1 MLGLFGMLLGLA
13 VLIVLAY
20 KGQSM
25 MWVGPV
31 AALTVA
37 LLGGLELLPAYTSTY
52 MSGLVGFV
60 SSWFPMFMLGAMF
73 GKIMEVTGS
82 AHAIARKL
90 SGLIGAER
98 AIIAVVISCGLLVYG
113 GISLFVVVFAIYPIA
128 ISLFREAN
136 LPRRLIPG
144 CIACGAFTFSMTA
157 FPGNPQLNNIIP
169 TRYFGTNAMSGAILG
184 IVGGLIMMVGGI
196 AWLTYRS
203 KKMVAAG
210 EHFDEPADLKEAS
223 AEEEPN
229 VVMAILPLIVVVLVL
244 NVLPMFVAFPDDMKS
259 TYSIIIALLCGI
271 ALAAAF
277 NFGRI
282 KDVLKA
288 INDGA
293 SSSVPAIMNTSA
305 VVGFGSVVKAVP
317 AFAILTEMVLS
328 IQASPLI
335 SLALSVTLLA
345 GATGS
350 SSGGMGIALEALG
363 ANYMDLAATMNIDPG
378 AYHRIASIASG
389 GLDSLPHCG
398 AVITLLAVTGM
409 NHKKSYADIG
419 MVTVVIPCIAT
430 VVVVALGMM
439 GIV

>member
-1 MLGLFGMLLGLA
+1 MFGMLLGL
-13 VLIVLAY
+13 VLLIVLAY

-25 MWVGPV
+25 MWVAPV
-31 AALTVA
+31 AALVVA
-37 LLGGLELLPAYTSTY
+37 SFGGLDLLAAYTGDY
-52 MSGLVGFV
+52 MAGLVGFV
-60 SSWFPMFMLGAMF
+60 KSWFPMFLLGAMF

-82 AHAIARKL
+82 AHSLARKL
-90 SGLIGAER
+90 SKLIGAHR

-128 ISLFREAN
+128 VSLFREAN

-169 TRYFGTNAMSGAILG
+169 TRYFGTNAMSGPILG

-196 AWLTYRS
+196 LWLQYRA

-210 EHFDEPADLKEAS
+210 ECFDEPTDLIEDSSNKD
-223 AEEEPN
+223 EPN
-229 VVMAILPLIVVVLVL
+229 ALFALIPLVVVVLVL
-244 NVLPMFVAFPDDMKS
+244 NILPRVVDFPADMAS
-259 TYSIIIALLCGI
+259 TYAIIVALLCGI
-271 ALAAAF
+271 ILAAAL
-277 NFGRI
+277 NF
-282 KDVLKA
+282 KHLKA
-288 INDGA
+288 ILSAINAGA
-293 SSSVPAIMNTSA
+293 NGSVSAIMNTSA
-305 VVGFGSVVKAVP
+305 VVGFGAVVKAVP
-317 AFAILTEMVLS
+317 GFATLTEMVLG
-328 IQASPLI
+328 IKASPLI
-335 SLALSVTLLA
+335 SEALSVTLLA

-363 ANYMDLAATMNIDPG
+363 TQYMTLAAQLGIHPG
-378 AYHRIASIASG
+378 ALHRVASIASG

-430 VVVVALGMM
+430 VAVVVLGMM

>member
-1 MLGLFGMLLGLA
+1 MSLCRLH
-13 VLIVLAY
+13 
-20 KGQSM
+20 QS
-25 MWVGPV
+25 
-31 AALTVA
+31 
-37 LLGGLELLPAYTSTY
+37 
-52 MSGLVGFV
+52 
-60 SSWFPMFMLGAMF
+60 MF

-82 AHAIARKL
+82 AHSLARKL
-90 SGLIGAER
+90 SKLIGAHR

-128 ISLFREAN
+128 VSLFREAN

-169 TRYFGTNAMSGAILG
+169 TRYFGTNAMSGPILG

-196 AWLTYRS
+196 LWLQYRA

-210 EHFDEPADLKEAS
+210 ECFDEPTDLIEDSSNKD
-223 AEEEPN
+223 EPN
-229 VVMAILPLIVVVLVL
+229 ALFALIPLVVVVLVL
-244 NVLPMFVAFPDDMKS
+244 NILPRVVDFPADMAS
-259 TYSIIIALLCGI
+259 TYAIIVALLCGI
-271 ALAAAF
+271 ILAAAL
-277 NFGRI
+277 NF
-282 KDVLKA
+282 KHLKA
-288 INDGA
+288 ILSAINAGA
-293 SSSVPAIMNTSA
+293 NGSVSAIMNTSA
-305 VVGFGSVVKAVP
+305 VVGFGAVVKAVP
-317 AFAILTEMVLS
+317 GFATLTEMVLG
-328 IQASPLI
+328 IKASPLI
-335 SLALSVTLLA
+335 SEALSVTLLA

-363 ANYMDLAATMNIDPG
+363 TQYMTLAAQLGIHPG
-378 AYHRIASIASG
+378 ALHRVASIASG

-430 VVVVALGMM
+430 VAVVVLGMM